1 MSNDSILV
9 VTSED
14 VCSTLHSLVIAPDTQ
29 HEPRPA
35 RVGPQIPTIIYDTL
49 KVLNGQT
56 IHKASNVI
64 KNIKSNFINS
74 LDSGNASTLPLAL
87 TLIKVSQI
95 KDTYSSEVRIHLGD
109 AELRLTF

>member
-1 MSNDSILV
+1 MSNNSILV

-29 HEPRPA
+29 HEPHPA
-35 RVGPQIPTIIYDTL
+35 RVGPQIPTIMYNTL

-56 IHKASNVI
+56 IRKASNV
-64 KNIKSNFINS
+64 IKSNFINS

-95 KDTYSSEVRIHLGD
+95 KDTYSSEIRILLID